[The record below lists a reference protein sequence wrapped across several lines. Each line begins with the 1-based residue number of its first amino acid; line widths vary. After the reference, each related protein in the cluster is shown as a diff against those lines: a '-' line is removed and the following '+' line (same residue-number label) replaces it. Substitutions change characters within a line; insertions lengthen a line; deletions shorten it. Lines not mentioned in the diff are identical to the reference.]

1 MQNDKSISGWKS
13 LQRVSMLVACTAA
26 LAACG
31 GGGGEAAAPA
41 PAPAPAPPAAPAPAP
56 VSPRAVSQGFWTG
69 AVTNGPEASTRA
81 STVIMPDG
89 TAWVAHETTTA
100 VTGVSKV
107 TLTGTPVNATTATFT
122 GTGNY
127 YSLTGAARQ
136 ALTATAT
143 ASTAGTLTGTTAITG
158 NPAGTFNWASVAG
171 YTTAATAADV
181 TGTWRGTAGG
191 NVVQVTWAVTAAGS
205 LSGSST
211 TGCTYNG
218 LLKPTSA
225 PVAVYDFSIT
235 EDCAGAAKAMIGI
248 ATLNTGKTS
257 LRVVFTADS
266 DVTGGL
272 FALTKQ

>member
-31 GGGGEAAAPA
+31 GGGGGGDEVAAPAPPPA
-41 PAPAPAPPAAPAPAP
+41 PAPAPVAPL
-56 VSPRAVSQGFWTG
+56 AVSQGFWTG
-69 AVTNGPEASTRA
+69 AVTNGPETSTRA

-100 VTGVSKV
+100 VTGISKV
-107 TLTGTPVNATTATFT
+107 TLSGTPVNSTTATYT
-122 GTGNY
+122 GTGDY
-127 YSLTGAARQ
+127 YSLTGSARQ

-158 NPAGTFNWASVAG
+158 NPAGTFNWTSVAG

-181 TGTWRGTAGG
+181 TGKWSGTAGG
-191 NVVQVTWAVTAAGS
+191 NVVQVTWTVTAAGS

-218 LLKPTSA
+218 TLKPTSA

-235 EDCAGAAKAMIGI
+235 EDCAGTAKAMLGI
-248 ATLNTGKTS
+248 ATLNNGKTA

-266 DVTGGL
+266 NVTGGL